1 MKRQWV
7 VKHYGLQ
14 VTPTLSVDEN
24 TTIYV
29 TPKTDFYDIRGG
41 AYLDVGRRNSD
52 DDDTVLMAHL
62 GRKIGS
68 HHEVYGEV
76 KFMPSQL
83 EWNII
88 PGYFYRFTA
97 GTEMGY
103 QFESLDDS
111 HHLWFRQP
119 LGSRWA
125 LRYDRDM
132 THTENEIGL
141 QYRVDDYVG
150 LEYVV
155 SDHDHWL
162 RIIGYL

>member
-1 MKRQWV
+1 
-7 VKHYGLQ
+7 
-14 VTPTLSVDEN
+14 
-24 TTIYV
+24 
-29 TPKTDFYDIRGG
+29 
-41 AYLDVGRRNSD
+41 
-52 DDDTVLMAHL
+52 
-62 GRKIGS
+62 
-68 HHEVYGEV
+68 
-76 KFMPSQL
+76 
-83 EWNII
+83 
-88 PGYFYRFTA
+88 
-97 GTEMGY
+97 MGY